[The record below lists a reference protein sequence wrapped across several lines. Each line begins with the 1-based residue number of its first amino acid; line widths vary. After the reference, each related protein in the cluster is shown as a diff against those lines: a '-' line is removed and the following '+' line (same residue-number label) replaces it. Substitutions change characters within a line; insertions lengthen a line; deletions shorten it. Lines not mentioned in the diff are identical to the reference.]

1 MKRSTTPRVKDRLAD
16 LLRPTGEEDLL
27 AVSYPAPRWRVSIRQ
42 AIGGV
47 CALGLIVVILLG
59 AILWRGGQGGGGPAS
74 GTTGELPELPALAA
88 ESGGRIAAGG
98 AGTAPGVNG
107 GAGEGGAG
115 PSGTAHPPEQ
125 AEIVVSVVGAVE
137 RPGVMTLAP
146 GARVEEAL
154 RHAKPYQDAQVSA
167 LNLAQRLNDGEQI
180 AVPAAGEEGSP
191 AVCGSPSGG
200 AGTAG
205 AAGGGGGPSGGGGSG
220 SAGTAGGSGKLAL
233 NAATAAD
240 LTALPGVGQKTAEAI
255 IAHRDSIGGFRSVE
269 QLLDVKGIGPAKFDS
284 LKDHVRI

>member
-1 MKRSTTPRVKDRLAD
+1 
-16 LLRPTGEEDLL
+16 
-27 AVSYPAPRWRVSIRQ
+27 
-42 AIGGV
+42 
-47 CALGLIVVILLG
+47 
-59 AILWRGGQGGGGPAS
+59 
-74 GTTGELPELPALAA
+74 
-88 ESGGRIAAGG
+88 
-98 AGTAPGVNG
+98 
-107 GAGEGGAG
+107 
-115 PSGTAHPPEQ
+115 
-125 AEIVVSVVGAVE
+125 
-137 RPGVMTLAP
+137 MTLAP

-200 AGTAG
+200 AGAAG
-205 AAGGGGGPSGGGGSG
+205 AGGGSGGSAGGSG
-220 SAGTAGGSGKLAL
+220 SAGAAGGSGKLAL

>member
-59 AILWRGGQGGGGPAS
+59 TILWRGGQGGGGPAS

-88 ESGGRIAAGG
+88 ESGGGI
-98 AGTAPGVNG
+98 TAG
-107 GAGEGGAG
+107 GAGEGGGMAAGGTGEGGVG
-115 PSGTAHPPEQ
+115 PSGTAHPSEQ

-200 AGTAG
+200 AGAAG
-205 AAGGGGGPSGGGGSG
+205 AGGGSGGSAGGSG
-220 SAGTAGGSGKLAL
+220 SAGAAGGSGKLAL